1 MIYFDCCYESP
12 LRLQPLVWYTKY
24 STFTKTS
31 VGPIPNRDLR
41 LTFSFCIYIYVRYV
55 YHSAMQRKYRCCNR
69 MRENSKIAN

>member
-12 LRLQPLVWYTKY
+12 LRLQPPCLYKVY

-41 LTFSFCIYIYVRYV
+41 LTFSFRMYLKYI
-55 YHSAMQRKYRCCNR
+55 
-69 MRENSKIAN
+69 

>member
-41 LTFSFCIYIYVRYV
+41 LTFSFCIYIYMY
-55 YHSAMQRKYRCCNR
+55 AMYTIVLC
-69 MRENSKIAN
+69 RESIDVVIE

>member
-12 LRLQPLVWYTKY
+12 LRLQPLVWYIKY

-41 LTFSFCIYIYVRYV
+41 LTFSVLYTLEIYIYRARCI
-55 YHSAMQRKYRCCNR
+55 YHSAEKV
-69 MRENSKIAN
+69 

>member
-41 LTFSFCIYIYVRYV
+41 LTFSFCIYT
-55 YHSAMQRKYRCCNR
+55 
-69 MRENSKIAN
+69 